1 MATFDVFN
9 ITDKKVTTKK
19 TVSSVVFDI
28 DEINH
33 NLLRDSYQAYL
44 SNGRTNN
51 AVTKTR
57 GLVSGGGKKPWRQ
70 KGTGRARF
78 GSTRNP
84 IWTGGGIAFGPTGL
98 ENYTRKVNLK
108 SKRIAITHALTS
120 KANEKQ
126 VKIVAS
132 LDMSTP
138 KTKELNSVISSLDL
152 SEKKTL
158 LVVKNKQDNL
168 ILASRNVANIKIV
181 NYNYLNVFDVL
192 NADMVV
198 IENDCLELIEKWL
211 LPNKDVK

>member
-1 MATFDVFN
+1 MTTFDIFN
-9 ITDKKVTTKK
+9 VTDKKVTSKK
-19 TVSSVVFDI
+19 PVSSLIFEV

-126 VKIVAS
+126 VKIVSS
-132 LDMSTP
+132 LDMSSP
-138 KTKELNSVISSLDL
+138 KTKDLMNVMTSLEL
-152 SEKKTL
+152 SEKRTL

-168 ILASRNVANIKIV
+168 ILASRNIANIKIV

-211 LPNKDVK
+211 LPNKEVK